1 MPSFFSRCN
10 RPVTVAVPVGGV
22 TAPLYEEHITDDF
35 RGLVIVGQT
44 NLFDYVQASKD
55 DTLIYNLLDRY
66 VKGDI
71 TALLSKKGQ
80 FLDCTGMPSTLA
92 EAQQLMINAAERFNR
107 LSSEQ
112 RAKFKDVHDYV
123 QKVATSDITGLK
135 EIFGISDPVVNIDV
149 KDGDTVA

>member
-1 MPSFFSRCN
+1 MPNFFSRCN
-10 RPVTVAVPVGGV
+10 RPVTAPVPVGGA
-22 TAPLYEEHITDDF
+22 TAPIYEERISDDV

-44 NLFDYVQASKD
+44 NLFEYVQASKD
-55 DTLIYNLLDRY
+55 DTLIYNLLDRF

-71 TALLSKKGQ
+71 TALLAKKGQ

-92 EAQQLMINAAERFNR
+92 EAQQLMINATERFNR
-107 LSSEQ
+107 LPSDQ

-123 QKVATSDITGLK
+123 QKVATADMDGLK
-135 EIFGISDPVVNIDV
+135 EIFGITDTVVNSDV